1 MKFTITAAATLLAS
15 VAFAAAPANAQMSG
29 ISVEPPPPPAAKR
42 AQKPDPEAQAAAENP
57 NAIKTHAPKVS
68 GGAGKAIQE
77 LQNAVKAND
86 PAAIATALAAAQAA
100 AKTADDRYAIGIV
113 QLQAAATAKDQ
124 AGIAAGLEAMLASG
138 SVTEDEKYSLYINL
152 AKSYAA
158 ANQNDRA
165 SQAYQQAL
173 QLNPNSVDATA
184 GMAEAMAARGQAAEA
199 VSLLEKGIQLQS
211 AGGAR
216 APEAWYKRAVAIAYK
231 AKIPATVELSRKWV
245 AAYPN
250 ADSWQNSLA
259 IYENSTQL
267 DEGRTLDLL
276 RLKRAV
282 GTLTASDYFKFADI
296 AVRKGY
302 SGEAKAVLD
311 EGFAANKAKRSDASF
326 GQLYTLASQRTKG
339 DRESLPAAPG
349 AGTAARQ
356 IVNTGDAYFG
366 YGDYAKAAE
375 FYRAALA
382 GQGADANLV
391 NLHLGMALARQGD
404 KAGATAAL
412 NAVGGPQA
420 ELAKY
425 WLLYL
430 STKA

>member
-15 VAFAAAPANAQMSG
+15 VAFAAAPANAQRSG

-165 SQAYQQAL
+165 AQAYQQAL

-216 APEAWYKRAVAIAYK
+216 APEAWYKRAVAIA
-231 AKIPATVELSRKWV
+231 
-245 AAYPN
+245 
-250 ADSWQNSLA
+250 
-259 IYENSTQL
+259 
-267 DEGRTLDLL
+267 
-276 RLKRAV
+276 
-282 GTLTASDYFKFADI
+282 
-296 AVRKGY
+296 
-302 SGEAKAVLD
+302 
-311 EGFAANKAKRSDASF
+311 
-326 GQLYTLASQRTKG
+326 
-339 DRESLPAAPG
+339 
-349 AGTAARQ
+349 
-356 IVNTGDAYFG
+356 
-366 YGDYAKAAE
+366 
-375 FYRAALA
+375 
-382 GQGADANLV
+382 
-391 NLHLGMALARQGD
+391 
-404 KAGATAAL
+404 
-412 NAVGGPQA
+412 
-420 ELAKY
+420 
-425 WLLYL
+425 
-430 STKA
+430 